1 MKNQLKFLFF
11 ILLMFC
17 SCSNIDSRTSS
28 SLSFVPADSDI
39 IININDINNTKE
51 FLSRNKTF
59 SDIISSKKLILNQLN
74 NLSSINS
81 VSEGIFTLS
90 SFGKN
95 QIAYTYIRKTNSK
108 DSISLN
114 DIVKGEY
121 QKNKVFVDSSKND
134 NVYKVIID
142 EYIISS
148 SEDIII
154 ENIIRDYKN
163 TYQNIGSE
171 FLKIFKTIEKMNYLI
186 LLLNLETLI

>member
-114 DIVKGEY
+114 DIVKVEY
-121 QKNKVFVDSSKND
+121 Q
-134 NVYKVIID
+134 
-142 EYIISS
+142 
-148 SEDIII
+148 
-154 ENIIRDYKN
+154 
-163 TYQNIGSE
+163 
-171 FLKIFKTIEKMNYLI
+171 
-186 LLLNLETLI
+186 